1 MDMKSA
7 LLFLFLTILA
17 TGILSAQDP
26 APTPQPTPEVAP
38 TLPANPVVS
47 TLRGLLRSMGDIQD
61 EQAQVRK
68 DIEGLKSSGADAIEI
83 KSAGEKLAR
92 LAQDLDALR
101 GKFEELAT
109 GTSEAAFEAGGDQ
122 EVQLS
127 EELKMLLQ
135 PLLTELRKSTE
146 RPREIERL
154 RTDVTFFKRRQDL
167 AQESLAR
174 LAELLPQ
181 IEEELLRSDLERLQA
196 AWHIRQGRVNSELET
211 AQFQLEGALE
221 KQESLSNVI
230 GQFLSEFLAN
240 RGKTLGLAVLGGI
253 VTFVLLALAIRTGE
267 RLVPDKDD
275 IRRSLPFRLVRLVLF
290 LFAGFLGVFAFLG
303 ILYVRSDWLLLGLSL
318 IFILGFFWAARN
330 ALLSFYEQLKT
341 VLNLGPVREG
351 ERVIFDGIPWEV
363 KTINFYT
370 DLVNPLLTGGHVRV
384 ALSDLTQLHSRP
396 KARQEPLF
404 PCQVGEWVQLSD
416 GTYGEVLSQTPE
428 LVRLRTIPGS
438 IVSYQTATFL
448 GLAPDNHSGKFGLR
462 VPVGIDYQHQEIS
475 TTDARKKLEVFIK
488 DGLEEY
494 IGAEHINGL
503 WVEFSGAGASSLD
516 YTVGVSL
523 DGAVAGRKPALTRAV
538 QRLFVDACNKYQ
550 WVIPFTQVTVHQ
562 AA

>member
-7 LLFLFLTILA
+7 LLFPLLTILA
-17 TGILSAQDP
+17 TGILIAQDP
-26 APTPQPTPEVAP
+26 APTPQPTPQVTP
-38 TLPANPVVS
+38 TPPASPIVT
-47 TLRGLLRSMGDIQD
+47 TLQGLIQAMSDLRA
-61 EQAQVRK
+61 EQAQVRTE
-68 DIEGLKSSGADAIEI
+68 IEALKKSGAEASEV
-83 KSAGEKLAR
+83 KTASEKLAR
-92 LAQDLDALR
+92 LAQDWTALR
-101 GKFEELAT
+101 GKFEQLAT
-109 GTSEAAFEAGGDQ
+109 GTSEEAFEAGGDAD
-122 EVQLS
+122 VQLS
-127 EELKMLLQ
+127 DELKILLQ
-135 PLLTELRKSTE
+135 PLLTELHKSTE

-154 RTDVTFFKRRQDL
+154 RADVTFFKRRQDL
-167 AQESLAR
+167 AQNSLAR
-174 LAELLPQ
+174 LDELLPQ
-181 IEEELLRSDLERLQA
+181 IEDELLKADLEKLQSV
-196 AWHIRQGRVNSELET
+196 WNTRQGRVKSELET

-221 KQESLSNVI
+221 NQEPLSNLI
-230 GQFLSEFLAN
+230 GRFISDFLAN

-253 VTFVLLALAIRTGE
+253 VTIFLLALAIRGVE
-267 RLVPDKDD
+267 RFVPDKDD
-275 IRRSLPFRLVRLVLF
+275 IRRSLPFRLVRLLLF
-290 LFAGFLGVFAFLG
+290 LLATFLGIFAFLG
-303 ILYVRSDWLLLGLSL
+303 ILYARSDWLLLGLSL

-370 DLVNPLLTGGHVRV
+370 DLVNPLLSGGHVRV
-384 ALSDLTQLHSRP
+384 ALSDLTELHSRP
-396 KARQEPLF
+396 KARKEPLF
-404 PCQVGEWVQLSD
+404 PCEAGEWVQLSD

-438 IVSYQTATFL
+438 LVSYQTATFL
-448 GLAPDNHSGKFGLR
+448 GLAPDNHSGAFGLR
-462 VPVGIDYQHQEIS
+462 VPIGIDYQHQEIS
-475 TTDARKKLEVFIK
+475 TTEARQKLETFIK
-488 DGLEEY
+488 SGLEEY
-494 IGAEHINGL
+494 IGAENIKGL

-516 YTVGVSL
+516 YTVGISL